1 MGSRVRVSSRPQKA
15 LEKSRAFLC
24 LRLLFIG
31 DIELLKT
38 HILEA
43 QNTSETIN
51 ETNFYT
57 TVTFLMH
64 DCKFN
69 VYSSIWGFQLYR
81 AINIGITDLT
91 PVLTLLDD
99 GIEII
104 LQGYSS
110 SNLSELCI

>member
-1 MGSRVRVSSRPQKA
+1 

-24 LRLLFIG
+24 LSLLFIG

-43 QNTSETIN
+43 KNTSET
-51 ETNFYT
+51 NFHT
-57 TVTFLMH
+57 SVTFLMH

-91 PVLTLLDD
+91 PVLSAL
-99 GIEII
+99 G
-104 LQGYSS
+104 
-110 SNLSELCI
+110 